1 MFHYLGIKNVS
12 LQSIMQKTLF
22 FSLFIFV
29 SLASRAQGL
38 PSDTTNTDTTLQGAK
53 MRELVV
59 TKDRRLPVFPSKVA
73 KDTGPRVKSLS
84 EIIGA
89 KATDYVM
96 HPFAFK
102 QRKKEKRDRK
112 ALQKLREL
120 ELIKTNDELL
130 REALWREGIDPD
142 SLLRARGAE

>member
-1 MFHYLGIKNVS
+1 
-12 LQSIMQKTLF
+12 MQRTLF
-22 FSLFIFV
+22 FSLLLFLP
-29 SLASRAQGL
+29 LASRAQAL
-38 PSDTTNTDTTLQGAK
+38 PSDTAAADTTLQGAK
-53 MRELVV
+53 MRELLV
-59 TKDRRLPVFPSKVA
+59 TKDRRLPVFAGKVA
-73 KDTGPRVKSLS
+73 KETTPRVPSLS
-84 EIIGA
+84 DVIGA

-120 ELIKTNDELL
+120 ELIKSNDELL

-142 SLLRARGAE
+142 SLLRARGVE